1 MQDLEQL
8 VNEAGQSIAA
18 CDELRALDQLR
29 VRYLGKKGVI
39 TEQLKSL
46 GKLSPQERPAAGQK
60 INEAKQRVSEILDT
74 RRAVLEEE
82 KLAQEL
88 ASETVDVTLPGRG
101 EMPGGLHPATRIMDR
116 IGELFRGMG
125 FGIETGPE
133 IEDEFHNFDA
143 LNFKPDH
150 PARAEMD
157 TFYLQRGT
165 DEKPLLLRT
174 HTSPVQIRAMKKRG
188 APIRIIAV
196 GRTYRHDYDVTH
208 TPMFHQVEGL
218 LIDEGVSMAHLRGIL
233 TTFMQQ
239 FFERDDLELR
249 FRPSYFPFVEPGAEV
264 DISCL
269 FCSGKGCRVCKQTGW
284 LEVLGCG
291 MVHPNVL
298 KAVNIDPETHTG
310 WAFGMGVERMGML
323 RYGINDIRM
332 NYENDLRFLKQ
343 FR

>member
-8 VNEAGQSIAA
+8 VKEAGQSVAD
-18 CDELRALDQLR
+18 CVELRALDELR
-29 VRYLGKKGVI
+29 VRYLGKKGLI
-39 TEQLKSL
+39 TEQLKLL
-46 GKLSPQERPAAGQK
+46 GKLSAQERPAAGQK
-60 INEAKQRVSEILDT
+60 INEAKQQIVDLLES
-74 RRAVLEEE
+74 RRAALENEQ
-82 KLAQEL
+82 LAREL

-101 EMPGGLHPATRIMDR
+101 ELPGGLHPATLIMDR
-116 IGELFRGMG
+116 ISELFRGMG

-150 PARAEMD
+150 PARADMD
-157 TFYLQRGT
+157 TFYLERKEN
-165 DEKPLLLRT
+165 DRPLLLRT

-188 APIRIIAV
+188 APIRIIAI

-218 LIDEGVSMAHLRGIL
+218 LVDRGVSMAHLRGIL
-233 TTFMQQ
+233 ETFLQN
-239 FFERDDLELR
+239 FFERDDLKLR

-269 FCSGKGCRVCKQTGW
+269 FCGGDGCRVCKQTGW
-284 LEVLGCG
+284 IEILGCG

-298 KAVNIDPETHTG
+298 RAVDIDPETYTG
-310 WAFGMGVERMGML
+310 WAFGIGVERLGML
-323 RYGINDIRM
+323 RYGINDIRL
-332 NYENDLRFLKQ
+332 NYENDLRFLRQ

>member
-1 MQDLEQL
+1 VDNLEQL
-8 VNEAGQSIAA
+8 VSEAESAIAA
-18 CDELRALDQLR
+18 CQDLRALDEAR

-46 GKLSPQERPAAGQK
+46 GRLSPEERPKTGQR
-60 INEAKQRVSEILDT
+60 INDAKQRVAAMLDE
-74 RRAVLEEE
+74 RKAVLEAAELQ
-82 KLAQEL
+82 KAL

-101 EMPGGLHPATRIMDR
+101 ELPGGLHPSMRIMDR
-116 IGELFRGMG
+116 ISDLFRGMG

-150 PARAEMD
+150 PARADMD
-157 TFYLQRGT
+157 TFYLERKENG
-165 DEKPLLLRT
+165 KPLLLRT
-174 HTSPVQIRAMKKRG
+174 HTSPVQIRAMRARG
-188 APIRIIAV
+188 APIRIVAL

-218 LIDEGVSMAHLRGIL
+218 LVDRGVSMAHLRGIL
-233 TTFMQQ
+233 TTFMQR
-239 FFERDDLELR
+239 FFERDDLTLR

-269 FCSGKGCRVCKQTGW
+269 FCEAKGCRVCKHTGW
-284 LEVLGCG
+284 IEVLGCG

-298 KAVNIDPETHTG
+298 KAVDIDPEEFSG
-310 WAFGMGVERMGML
+310 WAFGMGVERLGML

-332 NYENDLRFLKQ
+332 NYENDLRFLRQ

>member
-1 MQDLEQL
+1 MQNLDQL
-8 VNEAGQSIAA
+8 VKDADKAVSTSA
-18 CDELRALDQLR
+18 DLRALDDVR
-29 VRYLGKKGVI
+29 VQFLGKKGLI

-46 GKLSPQERPAAGQK
+46 GKLSAEERPAAGQK
-60 INEAKQRVSEILDT
+60 INEAKQRVSEMLDA
-74 RRAVLEEE
+74 RRAVLEDE
-82 KLAQEL
+82 KLAKAL
-88 ASETVDVTLPGRG
+88 ASETIDVTLPGRG

-150 PARAEMD
+150 PARADMD
-157 TFYLQRGT
+157 TFYLKRGAG
-165 DEKPLLLRT
+165 EKPLLLRT

-218 LIDEGVSMAHLRGIL
+218 LIDKGVSMAHLRGIL
-233 TTFMQQ
+233 ETFLKN
-239 FFERDDLELR
+239 FFERDDLKLR

-269 FCSGKGCRVCKQTGW
+269 FCAGKGCRVCKQTGW
-284 LEVLGCG
+284 IEILGCG

-298 KAVNIDPETHTG
+298 KAVDIDPETYTG
-310 WAFGMGVERMGML
+310 WAFGIGVERLGML
-323 RYGINDIRM
+323 RYGINDIRL
-332 NYENDLRFLKQ
+332 NYENDLRFLRQ